1 MRIVGDSCMDLGI
14 LGNMMNREQGILGVN
29 DDTSALALS
38 GYCTIF

>member
-14 LGNMMNREQGILGVN
+14 LGNMMNRASLVSIVN

>member
-14 LGNMMNREQGILGVN
+14 LGNMMNRGILGVN